1 MSVLQSILL
10 ATDFRPASKEAA
22 QVAVRLAS
30 AFGSRVS
37 LLHVIEPLP
46 SWPVALHLF
55 QDQAAG
61 LLRQLADDLTGQ
73 NVTVAD
79 PAIAVGPP
87 GDAIV
92 QKAQELDVDLILM
105 GAGEESRFERFSVG
119 PVAEEVLE
127 LAPQPVLAVRPG
139 GPTLQFKKILC
150 PVDQSAA
157 SRRGC

>member
-1 MSVLQSILL
+1 VLQSILL
-10 ATDFRPASKEAA
+10 ATDFRPASKEAG
-22 QVAVRLAS
+22 QLAVRLAA

-79 PAIAVGPP
+79 PVIAVGPP

-92 QKAQELDVDLILM
+92 PKAQELDVDPYARPSKL
-105 GAGEESRFERFSVG
+105 AARRVVPW
-119 PVAEEVLE
+119 PVSLTTQRAI
-127 LAPQPVLAVRPG
+127 PPS
-139 GPTLQFKKILC
+139 
-150 PVDQSAA
+150 SA
-157 SRRGC
+157 